1 MIAYQPLG
9 AVCGAEI
16 TGIDLSGPISD
27 QDKEQFRA
35 LLREYGL
42 LVIRGQKLE
51 KSAQVEFSKLFGE
64 LAIHPIATQVDPEQP
79 ELLVL
84 DSHGRDGNIEPP
96 NPEEIVGNIDWH
108 TDLAYVPVPNYA
120 GVLHVVILP
129 PEGGMTG
136 FVDRQKVYDALPDA
150 MKRRLEGLTVVQSW
164 RHSQEQI
171 SKNPSF
177 RSDEGAKVMDMNLFP
192 DLGFPL
198 VFDHPF
204 NGSKVLNITKMWSS
218 DIVEL
223 PDGEAKELIDEL
235 LEHTLQD
242 KFVYWHKYEAGDVV
256 LWDNYRMMHAAS
268 GTKGK
273 HRRRLYRTTIKGEV
287 ALGGLPLDPEEGAA
301 AARRT
306 EELKQRMSE
315 TWNVKA

>member
-1 MIAYQPLG
+1 MITCQPLG
-9 AVCGAEI
+9 GACGAEI
-16 TGIDLSGPISD
+16 TGIDVSGPISD
-27 QDKEQFRA
+27 PEKRQLRE
-35 LLREYGL
+35 LLREHGL
-42 LVIRGQKLE
+42 LVIRGQQLDKA
-51 KSAQVEFSKLFGE
+51 AQVEFSRLFGE
-64 LAIHPIATQVDPEQP
+64 LAIHPLAHQVDPEQP

-84 DSHGRDGNIEPP
+84 DSHGREGNIEPP

-120 GVLHVVILP
+120 GLLHVVILP

-136 FVDRQKVYDALPDA
+136 FVDRQKVYDALPAA
-150 MKRRLEGLTVVQSW
+150 MKERLEGLTVVQSW

-198 VFDHPF
+198 VFEHPF
-204 NGSKVLNITKMWSS
+204 NGRKVLNITKMWSS

-223 PDGEAKELIDEL
+223 PDAEAQELIGQL
-235 LEHTLQD
+235 LEHTLEEE
-242 KFVYWHKYEAGDVV
+242 FIYWHKYEAGDVV

-287 ALGGLPLDPEEGAA
+287 ALGGLPLDAEESVA

-315 TWNVKA
+315 TWHVKA

>member
-1 MIAYQPLG
+1 MITCKPLG
-9 AVCGAEI
+9 GACGAEI
-16 TGIDLSGPISD
+16 TGVDVSGPISEK
-27 QDKEQFRA
+27 DKKQFRD
-35 LLREYGL
+35 LLREHGL
-42 LVIRGQKLE
+42 LIVRDQKLE
-51 KSAQVEFSKLFGE
+51 KSAQVEFSKVFGE
-64 LAIHPIATQVDPEQP
+64 LAIHPLAHQVDPEQP

-120 GVLHVVILP
+120 GVLHAVILP

-136 FVDRQKVYDALPDA
+136 FIDRQKVYDALPDA
-150 MKRRLEGLTVVQSW
+150 MKKRLEKLTVVQSW

-177 RSDEGAKVMDMNLFP
+177 RSDEGAKVMDMDLFP

-198 VFDHPF
+198 VFEHPF
-204 NGSKVLNITKMWSS
+204 NSRNVLNITKMWSS
-218 DIVEL
+218 DIVEM
-223 PDGEAKELIDEL
+223 PDAEATELIEAL
-235 LEHTLQD
+235 LDHALQD
-242 KFVYWHKYEAGDVV
+242 RFIYWHQYKPGDVV
-256 LWDNYRMMHAAS
+256 LWDNYRMMHSAS

-273 HRRRLYRTTIKGEV
+273 YRRRLYRTTIKGEV
-287 ALGGLPLDPEEGAA
+287 ALGGLPLDAKEGIAA
-301 AARRT
+301 AKRT